1 MNNGRNGFTLT
12 LKDHKLGMIG
22 DNQFAIVAELSNGE
36 KIEVL
41 GSMTI
46 INGES
51 ECNFSGMIPDRQ
63 FDIPARAETLE
74 AVYEPV
80 TVCS

>member
-1 MNNGRNGFTLT
+1 MDNGRNRFTLT
-12 LKDHKLGMIG
+12 LKEHRLSVIG

-46 INGES
+46 VNGDR
-51 ECNFSGMIPDRQ
+51 ECDFAGIIPDRQ
-63 FDIPARAETLE
+63 FDIPARAETL
-74 AVYEPV
+74 
-80 TVCS
+80 